1 MYSDTYDSEMFGY
14 IQKINFINMY
24 VEHVFMSTSEIE
36 TGHGDECADVYIR
49 VDEMYQSE
57 M

>member
-1 MYSDTYDSEMFGY
+1 MHSDTYDSEMFGY